1 MQYTTNTELLQKL
14 ITKNCLP
21 PFQLLTSLLV
31 LSKRSAPEEENREQ
45 KIFKKKMSMM
55 GFWVN

>member
-45 KIFKKKMSMM
+45 KIFLKKCQ
-55 GFWVN
+55 